1 MITTITLNPSVDRRY
16 QLPDLVKGTV
26 ARSTFDSWTPGG
38 KGLNVSRVAHQL
50 GEEVNATGFLG
61 GFTGDAI
68 KEKILKLGIH
78 NFFINIDGE
87 TRTCLA
93 LLTEDGIQTEI
104 LPTGPQITPEN
115 WKCFLDH
122 LPYLIQDSQVLTAS
136 GSLPPGLP
144 HGAYGEIAKLATTYH
159 IPFILDTSGDAL
171 KSALPF
177 KPFAIKPN
185 QEELTNLLELSL
197 ESDESYQKGLS
208 SLWKNYKIPLIL
220 LTLGGDGALISWQGE
235 LYRGILPKGLA
246 IKNPIGSGD
255 STVAGIATGLAR
267 KMPIQDILKLGLAC
281 GTANALEGETGL
293 INPKTVTELHSQIQI
308 IKL

>member
-1 MITTITLNPSVDRRY
+1 M
-16 QLPDLVKGTV
+16 
-26 ARSTFDSWTPGG
+26 
-38 KGLNVSRVAHQL
+38 
-50 GEEVNATGFLG
+50 
-61 GFTGDAI
+61 
-68 KEKILKLGIH
+68 
-78 NFFINIDGE
+78 
-87 TRTCLA
+87 
-93 LLTEDGIQTEI
+93 
-104 LPTGPQITPEN
+104 
-115 WKCFLDH
+115 
-122 LPYLIQDSQVLTAS
+122 
-136 GSLPPGLP
+136 
-144 HGAYGEIAKLATTYH
+144 
-159 IPFILDTSGDAL
+159 
-171 KSALPF
+171 
-177 KPFAIKPN
+177 
-185 QEELTNLLELSL
+185 LELPQQ
-197 ESDESYQKGLS
+197 SDESYQKRLS